1 MEYYSELEFLKG
13 IKVFYDRCASCP
25 LRLHAIKKLKNEIN
39 QKSSSSNPNMLFHKV
54 QVFPLL
60 YLFYE

>member
-25 LRLHAIKKLKNEIN
+25 LRLHAIKKLQSEIN
-39 QKSSSSNPNMLFHKV
+39 QKSSSLSPNRLCHMV
-54 QVFPLL
+54 PVFPLL

>member
-25 LRLHAIKKLKNEIN
+25 LRLHAIKKLQSEIT
-39 QKSSSSNPNMLFHKV
+39 QKSSSSNPNMLFHKE

-60 YLFYE
+60 Y